1 MEKNDGKLWD
11 PDFFLGV
18 QMDYRVLKGGVSKGG
33 GVPGE
38 P

>member
-1 MEKNDGKLWD
+1 MGSG
-11 PDFFLGV
+11 FFLGV